1 MMNLKK
7 YTYAP
12 WWNILLITL
21 GSILFSLGAKAIVV
35 HHNFITGGIYGVGLL
50 IYYKTKWLSPGFW
63 YLLFNLPLFAVGW
76 FFVSRRFFLYSL
88 YSVAVIT
95 VSSELIHL
103 NFGIHEQIYAAIAGG
118 LICGTGSGIILRSLG
133 SGGGL
138 DIIGVILNQKF
149 NLGIG
154 KFYLMFNIALFSF
167 VITYYNADIFI
178 ASIILVFITSLSL
191 EHMLALFNQRKVI
204 FIVSD
209 RNEEISN
216 VIVHELHQG
225 ATFLKGRGVYSGRD
239 KLLLMAITNN
249 IQMRRIEEAVFN
261 IDPKALF
268 IVENSFNVIGS
279 SFGERKTY

>member
-12 WWNILLITL
+12 WWNLLLITL
-21 GSILFSLGAKAIVV
+21 GSVVFALGAKAIVV
-35 HHNFITGGIYGVGLL
+35 HHNFITGGIYGTGLL
-50 IYYKTKWLSPGFW
+50 LYYKTGWLSPGLW
-63 YLLFNLPLFAVGW
+63 YLLLNLPLFAVGW
-76 FFVSRRFFLYSL
+76 FFVGRRFLLYSL

-95 VSSELIHL
+95 LSSELIQL
-103 NFGIHEQIYAAIAGG
+103 DFGIREQMYAAIGG
-118 LICGTGSGIILRSLG
+118 GIICGTGSGIILRSLG

-154 KFYLMFNIALFSF
+154 KFYLMFNIILFSF
-167 VITYYNADIFI
+167 VITYYDADIFI
-178 ASIILVFITSLSL
+178 ASIILVFITSVSL
-191 EHMLALFNQRKVI
+191 EHILALFNQRKVI

-209 RNEEISN
+209 RNEEIAD
-216 VIVHELHQG
+216 ILIHELHQG
-225 ATFLKGRGVYSGRD
+225 ATFLKGRGVYSGQD

-249 IQMRRIEEAVFN
+249 IQMKRVEEAVFN
-261 IDPKALF
+261 IDPQALF